1 MTFNVEEKL
10 FALLSKPD
18 EHADFGTLAS
28 AGGTVGKCTDLIK
41 EQANRMGYESW
52 SFLDAGECICGP
64 QRLLRD
70 GQDVQVHFLQQDD
83 DSAHQHSQQGP
94 YRTLTVKGHGHGHRG
109 FSLKPEYGFALQCGK
124 DVASFFV
131 MFAIVF
137 LAFAQLGNLLF
148 GTQVTDFASFDESI
162 FTLLRTILGDFNFHA
177 IQKADRLLGP
187 VFFVSYVL
195 FVFFILMNIF
205 LAIINDTYSLVKT
218 EIAVQKNDVEI
229 SEFMMRGY
237 NNLVGN
243 MGQRDREVDLENA
256 LLMSRADNGDIN
268 YEELRHNLKKLD
280 FADME
285 IEMFFAR

>member
-1 MTFNVEEKL
+1 M
-10 FALLSKPD
+10 
-18 EHADFGTLAS
+18 
-28 AGGTVGKCTDLIK
+28 
-41 EQANRMGYESW
+41 
-52 SFLDAGECICGP
+52 
-64 QRLLRD
+64 
-70 GQDVQVHFLQQDD
+70 
-83 DSAHQHSQQGP
+83 
-94 YRTLTVKGHGHGHRG
+94 
-109 FSLKPEYGFALQCGK
+109 QCGK

-148 GTQVTDFASFDESI
+148 GTMVTDFASFDESI
-162 FTLLRTILGDFNFHA
+162 FTLLRTILGDFDFHA

-229 SEFMMRGY
+229 SEFVARGY
-237 NNLVGN
+237 NNLIGN

-256 LLMSRADNGDIN
+256 LLMSRAENGDIN
-268 YEELRHNLKKLD
+268 YEELRYNLKKLD

-285 IEMFFAR
+285 IEMFFARYDTTGDGILNEDDDLEDITDLFDRPETAGVRAASAVSRSGSARAEVVGEEFGV